1 MVFLLKCVWV
11 GSYII
16 DGVDLLKSFKNK
28 EKYIVFL
35 LKNNTIFGFY
45 DLILK
50 NDLINDQLLYC
61 ICKNDSG
68 YSKRTR
74 QKVIA

>member
-16 DGVDLLKSFKNK
+16 DGVNLLKSFKNK

-35 LKNNTIFGFY
+35 LKNNTIFGF
-45 DLILK
+45 
-50 NDLINDQLLYC
+50 
-61 ICKNDSG
+61 
-68 YSKRTR
+68 
-74 QKVIA
+74 VV

>member
-35 LKNNTIFGFY
+35 LKNNIIFGLWFNREKG
-45 DLILK
+45 L
-50 NDLINDQLLYC
+50 DQFSIALLYL
-61 ICKNDSG
+61 
-68 YSKRTR
+68 
-74 QKVIA
+74 QK